1 MEMEGRHEA
10 GGFFSRKLET
20 AIAREVKELT
30 HEIRGRRDNKRFL
43 ENENK
48 KLKEEFEALKAEL
61 SGADTVIS
69 SLTNEIQATRE
80 RIEGFPESLKKLEA
94 EKEALIEEINR
105 CQSGIKTASRNT
117 KNFMAMKGHLEREL
131 MNIINEKSVVLQQLR
146 DMDRGVSMVHQQA
159 AANLPYLKEYDMVLM
174 QLRKVFREM
183 ENRMD
188 VSVKF
193 SIKKMS

>member
-1 MEMEGRHEA
+1 MEDRREPMR
-10 GGFFSRKLET
+10 FFSRKPET
-20 AIAREVKELT
+20 AIAREIKELT
-30 HEIRGRRDNKRFL
+30 HEIRVRRDNKRFL

-48 KLKEEFEALKAEL
+48 KLKEEFEALKAAL

-105 CQSGIKTASRNT
+105 CQSGIKTASRNI
-117 KNFMAMKGHLEREL
+117 KNFMAMKGHMEREL

-146 DMDRGVSMVHQQA
+146 DMDRGVSMVHQQV

-193 SIKKMS
+193 KMKKLS